1 MTDTPETPSSETSP
15 SEAPRSR
22 FFNEGRAGV
31 AALAVSVVA
40 LIAAV
45 APYATGGDFDGRVR
59 NYLLQHPELLQEMST
74 SLQTKEDDARAEAI
88 SRRAAASPSL
98 LAVDSRDPTFGPADA
113 KVTVIEYF
121 DFRCPGCKATAPEV
135 VRLMQAHPDV
145 RFVFKD
151 WPILDRG
158 APDGPSHY
166 AARAAQAAHRQGKY
180 LPVFRALMA
189 APSLTNESIDRIL
202 ADNGVSMPQ
211 AQAVIRGNDVTAHL
225 AETHTSASALG
236 LQGTPTFF
244 VNGRATP
251 TIQPTEIDRAIR
263 EAKAG
268 RGGAQSPAASTAP
281 PAPQSAPSSAA
292 G

>member
-1 MTDTPETPSSETSP
+1 MTETPETPAP
-15 SEAPRSR
+15 EAPKSR
-22 FFNEGRAGV
+22 FFNEGRAGM
-31 AALAVSVVA
+31 AALAVSIVA
-40 LIAAV
+40 LVAAV

-59 NYLLQHPELLQEMST
+59 NYLLKHPEVLQEMS
-74 SLQTKEDDARAEAI
+74 SNLQAKEDGDRADAI

-98 LAVDSRDPTFGPADA
+98 LAVDSRDPSFGPADA

-121 DFRCPGCKATAPEV
+121 DYRCPGCKATAPEV
-135 VRLMQAHPDV
+135 MRLIQAHPDV

-189 APSLTNESIDRIL
+189 APSLTEESIDRIL

-211 AQAVIRGNDVTAHL
+211 AEAVIRGNDVTAHL
-225 AETHTSASALG
+225 AETHAAAGALG

-263 EAKAG
+263 EAKAA
-268 RGGAQSPAASTAP
+268 RGGT
-281 PAPQSAPSSAA
+281 
-292 G
+292 